1 MYKDKY
7 KQKEANRLAAQRRRD
22 KAKGMT
28 EGMTNSGYDAQGMTP
43 GQRLV
48 EKAGL
53 SGSIVN
59 VDSDAVELPDN
70 FGQSDCQCMH
80 CQQNRG
86 QGYKFTINHGTYKP
100 DYQLSKNEVNR
111 VSLPGDPDYTGVSQ
125 EDAA

>member
-1 MYKDKY
+1 MKECVNCGKEHDRRGKY
-7 KQKEANRLAAQRRRD
+7 CSDSCKQAAYR
-22 KAKGMT
+22 
-28 EGMTNSGYDAQGMTP
+28 NAQTVTKQTVTRP
-43 GQRLV
+43 ESV
-48 EKAGL
+48 
-53 SGSIVN
+53 
-59 VDSDAVELPDN
+59 AVELPDN